1 VRAHIWFVLGL
12 LVASMSAHAHGGGL
26 DKNGCHHD
34 RKHGGYH
41 CHGVPRVALP
51 PQAVPPV
58 APAPGVAAAAVP
70 STPTTPTCHVGPC
83 GGTYTITASG
93 RKTYKGC

>member
-1 VRAHIWFVLGL
+1 MRAHIWPTLWL
-12 LVASMSAHAHGGGL
+12 LVASISAYAHGGGL

-41 CHGVPRVALP
+41 CHGAPRVAPP
-51 PQAVPPV
+51 PQ
-58 APAPGVAAAAVP
+58 PAPPADPARHVAAAAVP
-70 STPTTPTCHVGPC
+70 SAPAAPTCHVGPR

-93 RKTYKGC
+93 RKNYRGC